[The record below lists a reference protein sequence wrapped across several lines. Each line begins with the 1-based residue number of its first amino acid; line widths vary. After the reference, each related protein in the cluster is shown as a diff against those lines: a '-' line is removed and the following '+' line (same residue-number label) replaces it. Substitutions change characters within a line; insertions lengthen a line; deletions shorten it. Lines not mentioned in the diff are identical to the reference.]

1 MISLFYPNIYKDE
14 WLAELSKVFDTRW
27 IGQGPLV
34 DEFEK
39 QFGKKFGYKYCL
51 AVNSGTAALELA
63 YHLVGI
69 GEGDEVLTPVF
80 SCTATSIP
88 LLRRKAKIKFIDIN
102 DNLTVSYRDIESKI
116 SKHTKAIVVVT
127 LGGIP
132 VDTRIFDLAKESNIP
147 VIIDAAQS
155 LGVSEI
161 HGDIIAY
168 SFQAIKHFTTGDG
181 GMLVLRNEEDY
192 QRAKKLRW
200 FGIDREA
207 KKRANWQWLN
217 NHKMTMDIE
226 EAGYKFHMNDIAATM
241 GIVGLRHSDE
251 VLGYRRILAETYAQD
266 IDVICGGSYWLLAIL
281 TDYRDETMTY
291 LREHGIECDLVQI
304 RNDVFKVFGGRQKL
318 PNMDRLE
325 SQYLYLPLHPKMSID
340 DVKYIT
346 GILNECKS
354 QLS

>member
-1 MISLFYPNIYKDE
+1 
-14 WLAELSKVFDTRW
+14 
-27 IGQGPLV
+27 
-34 DEFEK
+34 
-39 QFGKKFGYKYCL
+39 
-51 AVNSGTAALELA
+51 
-63 YHLVGI
+63 
-69 GEGDEVLTPVF
+69 
-80 SCTATSIP
+80 
-88 LLRRKAKIKFIDIN
+88 
-102 DNLTVSYRDIESKI
+102 
-116 SKHTKAIVVVT
+116 
-127 LGGIP
+127 
-132 VDTRIFDLAKESNIP
+132 
-147 VIIDAAQS
+147 
-155 LGVSEI
+155 
-161 HGDIIAY
+161 
-168 SFQAIKHFTTGDG
+168 
-181 GMLVLRNEEDY
+181 
-192 QRAKKLRW
+192 
-200 FGIDREA
+200 
-207 KKRANWQWLN
+207 
-217 NHKMTMDIE
+217 
-226 EAGYKFHMNDIAATM
+226 M